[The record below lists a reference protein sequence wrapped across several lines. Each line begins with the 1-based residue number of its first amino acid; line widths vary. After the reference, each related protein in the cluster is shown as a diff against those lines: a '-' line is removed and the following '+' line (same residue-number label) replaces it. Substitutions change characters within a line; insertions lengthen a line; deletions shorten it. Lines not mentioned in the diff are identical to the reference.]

1 MPPLDPEQ
9 TRDVASLVHP
19 YTELAR
25 FRDTGPTIIVRGE
38 GIRVFDNQGRSY
50 IEGMAGLW
58 CTALGYG
65 NQELI
70 EAAREQL
77 SRLSFAH
84 LFGAKSHDPAIQ
96 LAEKLKAIS
105 PAPTSKVFFTASG
118 SEANDTQVKLAW
130 YYNNAR
136 GLPAKKKFISRIKA
150 YHGVTLGAASLT
162 GLPNNH
168 ADFDLPLD
176 RFLFTDCPHHYRVA
190 EPGES
195 EQDFAA
201 RLAANLDALIQRE
214 GPDTIAAFIAEP
226 VMGAGGLIVPPE
238 GYFDHVQAVL
248 AKYDILFIVD
258 EVITGFGR
266 LGTRFG
272 SEAFGLKPDTISIA
286 KAVTSAYAPLGAV
299 TVSEPVY
306 HAMLEESRKIGAF
319 AQGFT
324 YGGHPLAAA
333 IALKALEIYER
344 DDIIGKARALIPRF
358 QMRLKALGEHPLVG
372 EARGMGLMGGVELV
386 ADKPTKRP
394 FPPKLFVGTRASM
407 LVQDEGLI
415 TRPIGDTLAVC
426 PPLIITEAEI
436 EELFD
441 RFKRG
446 LDRAEAMVA
455 AEGLRAAAGP

>member
-1 MPPLDPEQ
+1 MPPLDPAQ
-9 TRDVASLVHP
+9 QRDVGSLVHP
-19 YTELAR
+19 YTELAG
-25 FRDTGPTIIVRGE
+25 FRDTGPTIITRGE
-38 GIRVFDNQGRSY
+38 GIRVFDNQGRGY

-65 NQELI
+65 NAELI
-70 EAAREQL
+70 ETAREQL

-84 LFGAKSHDPAIQ
+84 LFGGKSHGPAVE
-96 LAEKLKAIS
+96 LAEKLKAIA
-105 PAPTSKVFFTASG
+105 PAPTSKVFFTGSG

-136 GLPAKKKFISRIKA
+136 GLPAKKKIISRIKA

-168 ADFDLPLD
+168 ADFDLPLP
-176 RFLFTDCPHHYRVA
+176 RFLHADCPHHYRGA

-195 EQDFAA
+195 EADFAA
-201 RLAANLDALIQRE
+201 RLAANLDALIRRE

-226 VMGAGGLIVPPE
+226 VMGAGGVIVPPQ
-238 GYFDHVQAVL
+238 GYFDRVQDVL
-248 AKYDILFIVD
+248 GQYDILFIVD

-266 LGTRFG
+266 LGHRF
-272 SEAFGLKPDTISIA
+272 SCEAFNLRPDTITIA
-286 KAVTSAYAPLGAV
+286 KAITSAYAPLGAV
-299 TVSEPVY
+299 TVGEPVY
-306 HAMLEESRKIGAF
+306 QAMLDESRKIGAF
-319 AQGFT
+319 AHGFT

-333 IALKALEIYER
+333 IGLKALEIYER
-344 DDIIGKARALIPRF
+344 DDIVGKVRALIPRF
-358 QMRLKALGEHPLVG
+358 QARLKALQDHPLVG

-394 FPPKLFVGTRASM
+394 FPPKLFVGTRASA

-415 TRPIGDTLAVC
+415 TRTIGDTLAVC

-436 EELFD
+436 DEMFD
-441 RFKRG
+441 RFLRG

-455 AEGLRAAAGP
+455 KEGLRQAQA

>member
-1 MPPLDPEQ
+1 MPPLDPAQ
-9 TRDVASLVHP
+9 QRDVASLVHP
-19 YTELAR
+19 YTEIAG
-25 FRDTGPTIIVRGE
+25 FRDTGPTIITRGE
-38 GIRVFDNQGRSY
+38 GVRVFDNQGRSY

-65 NQELI
+65 NAELI

-77 SRLSFAH
+77 ERLSFAH

-96 LAEKLKAIS
+96 LADKLKRIV
-105 PAPTSKVFFTASG
+105 PAPTSKVLFTASG

-136 GLPAKKKFISRIKA
+136 GLPAKKKIISRIKA

-176 RFLFTDCPHHYRVA
+176 RFLFTDCPHHYRGA
-190 EPGES
+190 EAGES
-195 EQDFAA
+195 EADFAA

-226 VMGAGGLIVPPE
+226 VMGAGGVIVPPD
-238 GYFDHVQAVL
+238 GYFDRVQEVL
-248 AKYDILFIVD
+248 AQYDILIIVD

-266 LGTRFG
+266 LGHRFG
-272 SEAFGLKPDTISIA
+272 CEAFDLKPDTITIA
-286 KAVTSAYAPLGAV
+286 KAVTSAYAPLGAI

-306 HAMLEESRKIGAF
+306 QAMLGESRKIGAF
-319 AQGFT
+319 AHGFT

-333 IALKALEIYER
+333 IGLKALEIYER
-344 DDIIGKARALIPRF
+344 DDIVGKVRVLVPRF
-358 QMRLKALGEHPLVG
+358 QRRLKALQEHPLVG

-386 ADKPTKRP
+386 ADKATKRP
-394 FPPKLFVGTRASM
+394 FPPKLFVGTRASA

-415 TRPIGDTLAVC
+415 TRTIGDTLGVC

-436 EELFD
+436 DEMFD
-441 RFKRG
+441 RFERG
-446 LDRAEAMVA
+446 LDRAETMVA
-455 AEGLRAAAGP
+455 AEGVRNQ

>member
-1 MPPLDPEQ
+1 MPPLDPAQ
-9 TRDVASLVHP
+9 QRDVASLVHP
-19 YTELAR
+19 YTEVAG
-25 FRDTGPTIIVRGE
+25 FRDTGPTIITRGE

-65 NQELI
+65 NAELI

-77 SRLSFAH
+77 ERLSFAH
-84 LFGAKSHDPAIQ
+84 LFGSKSHDPAIQ
-96 LAEKLKAIS
+96 LAEKLKAIA
-105 PAPTSKVFFTASG
+105 PAPTSKVLFTASG

-136 GLPAKKKFISRIKA
+136 GLPAKKKIISRIKA

-176 RFLFTDCPHHYRVA
+176 RFLFTDCPHHYRGA
-190 EPGES
+190 EAGES
-195 EQDFAA
+195 EPDFAA
-201 RLAANLDALIQRE
+201 RLTANLDALIQRE

-226 VMGAGGLIVPPE
+226 VMGAGGVIVPPH
-238 GYFDHVQAVL
+238 GYFDRVQEVL
-248 AKYDILFIVD
+248 AQYDILFIVD

-266 LGTRFG
+266 LGHRFG
-272 SEAFGLKPDTISIA
+272 CEAFDLTPDTVTIA
-286 KAVTSAYAPLGAV
+286 KAITSAYAPLGAV

-306 HAMLEESRKIGAF
+306 QAMLDESRKIGAF
-319 AQGFT
+319 AHGFT

-333 IALKALEIYER
+333 IGLKALEIYER
-344 DDIIGKARALIPRF
+344 DDIVGKVRTLIPRF
-358 QMRLKALGEHPLVG
+358 QARLKALGDHPLVG
-372 EARGMGLMGGVELV
+372 EARGMGLMGGMELV
-386 ADKPTKRP
+386 ADKAAKRP
-394 FPPKLFVGTRASM
+394 FPPKLFVGTRASA

-415 TRPIGDTLAVC
+415 TRTIGDTLAVC

-436 EELFD
+436 DEVFD
-441 RFKRG
+441 RFERG
-446 LDRAEAMVA
+446 LDRAETMVA
-455 AEGLRAAAGP
+455 AEDLRNQ